1 VLEPV
6 TGCLLIQVASKEP
19 LEVVRLADRA
29 GSGVVFTGAGAI
41 EAIHAV
47 RRHPWKRP
55 LLADRRRYTGTAR
68 IRGTASFAPSWLA
81 GQRDAGVTPV
91 LTDSGYIGDGDVTAL
106 RAILRQ
112 AAEAGPDVTAVLPLH
127 ERWLHQDRA
136 TLIAEVTAH
145 EAPVALVLEHAED
158 PLASSEA
165 VAGLTELLR
174 NAPSV
179 ALLGAGIAGLAALAF
194 GAQWAAVGV
203 RASLRSYPPAAR
215 EPGSMRQRRRWHP
228 VPQEIVAAPVLSFSR
243 IDTVVSAY
251 AASGANPG
259 WVCRCSSCHGRTPEW
274 LASASALDADA
285 HTVDVL
291 LRHAERLRRRTPGPA
306 REQAWRSL
314 CLQALSHYDE
324 LGLAALGWRPPG
336 VAAACAAASPKRS
349 PNAEDQFRPH
359 RKRRVPA

>member
-1 VLEPV
+1 MRSAPAPRRDTASGSLPVLEPV

-179 ALLGAGIAGLAALAF
+179 ALLRKPAELSARRSRAG
-194 GAQWAAVGV
+194 V
-203 RASLRSYPPAAR
+203 
-215 EPGSMRQRRRWHP
+215 
-228 VPQEIVAAPVLSFSR
+228 
-243 IDTVVSAY
+243 Y
-251 AASGANPG
+251 AAKAPLAPG
-259 WVCRCSSCHGRTPEW
+259 TTGDRGCSRPF
-274 LASASALDADA
+274 
-285 HTVDVL
+285 
-291 LRHAERLRRRTPGPA
+291 
-306 REQAWRSL
+306 
-314 CLQALSHYDE
+314 LQPY
-324 LGLAALGWRPPG
+324 
-336 VAAACAAASPKRS
+336 
-349 PNAEDQFRPH
+349 
-359 RKRRVPA
+359 